1 MIDHNSAIDF
11 VAGAGLLL
19 FASGSFSDI
28 EIVQSI
34 SSFGGTVILYM
45 WLKETKKQMKEMN
58 QLFLLEQNE
67 VRKEHKDHIDELKG
81 IFNDYKN
88 RLDNQL
94 KDKDSTIKIL
104 SEKK

>member
-1 MIDHNSAIDF
+1 
-11 VAGAGLLL
+11 
-19 FASGSFSDI
+19 
-28 EIVQSI
+28 
-34 SSFGGTVILYM
+34 
-45 WLKETKKQMKEMN
+45 MN
-58 QLFLLEQNE
+58 QLFSLEQNE

-94 KDKDSTIKIL
+94 KDKDCTIKIL